1 MNRWLVPMVFL
12 ITCCGVD
19 DAVEVQDELDE
30 LVGATIEANGLLGL
44 GVSVRTEDG
53 WAAFAAAGHSD
64 PAGHVEY
71 DVEDTEQVVG
81 SVTKLYTA
89 VLVMQLVEEGRVSL
103 DAPVDGYVSFPS
115 ADAITV
121 RMLLNH
127 TSGLNDYLNH
137 IPPEQLGQRWTPLQ
151 LLEVALAAGPM
162 GAPGMEKAIYS
173 NTNFLVLALI
183 VEAETGKSWEDNI
196 RERITEP
203 LGLDHTYFAGEDDR
217 AGNMVGGWV
226 QTPDGWL
233 DTLTLFDPSIGYAT
247 GGMVSTNAELL
258 VFTAALFDGELF
270 DSSATL
276 AQMMSFDTELDPAYQ
291 QPGEP
296 PSRIGLGIMSMEI
309 DGIVLE
315 GHLGHLEGFNAAALR
330 DPVTGEIIVVTSN
343 DDRAWAGPIAAEVAR
358 TLRDR

>member
-1 MNRWLVPMVFL
+1 MNRLLVPMVFL
-12 ITCCGVD
+12 ITCCGID

-30 LVGATIEANGLLGL
+30 LVGARIAANEFLGL

-53 WAAFAAAGHSD
+53 WPAFAAAGHSD
-64 PAGHVEY
+64 PAAQVEY
-71 DVEDTEQVVG
+71 DVDDTEQVIG

-89 VLVMQLVEEGRVSL
+89 VLVMQLAEEDRVSL
-103 DAPVDGYVSFPS
+103 DDRVDGYISFPG
-115 ADAITV
+115 ADEITV

-137 IPPEQLGQRWTPLQ
+137 IPPEQLGQRWTPPQ
-151 LLEVALAAGPM
+151 LIEVALAAGPM

-173 NTNFLVLALI
+173 NTNFLLLAMI

-196 RERITEP
+196 QERIAEP
-203 LGLDHTYFAGEDDR
+203 LGLDHTYFAGESDR
-217 AGNMVGGWV
+217 AANMVGGWV

-233 DTLTLFDPSIGYAT
+233 DTLTLFDSSIGYAM

-276 AQMMSFDTELDPAYQ
+276 AQMMSFDTEFDPAYQ

-296 PSRIGLGIMSMEI
+296 PSRIGLAMMSMEI

-315 GHLGHLEGFNAAALR
+315 GHLGHIEGFNAAALR
-330 DPVTGEIIVVTSN
+330 DPVTDEIIVVTSN
-343 DDRAWAGPIAAEVAR
+343 DNRAWAGPIATEVAR